1 MKVEEPMPIGYG
13 RQGIQDLR
21 NHVVKA
27 VSQSYDEEI
36 LHLCLVLLNKGSK
49 KSRFATH
56 TDEEL
61 DELLKDLPD
70 FDSVDHADL
79 SNVDYS
85 NALKA
90 LIGGVELLPF
100 D

>member
-1 MKVEEPMPIGYG
+1 MKVEEPMP
-13 RQGIQDLR
+13 
-21 NHVVKA
+21 
-27 VSQSYDEEI
+27 
-36 LHLCLVLLNKGSK
+36 CSK

-90 LIGGVELLPF
+90 LIGE
-100 D
+100 

>member
-1 MKVEEPMPIGYG
+1 MKVEEPMP
-13 RQGIQDLR
+13 
-21 NHVVKA
+21 
-27 VSQSYDEEI
+27 
-36 LHLCLVLLNKGSK
+36 CSK

-61 DELLKDLPD
+61 DELLKDLPY

-79 SNVDYS
+79 SKVDYS

-90 LIGGVELLPF
+90 LEINKIKTIKRWL
-100 D
+100 